1 MQKAKSCELGRS
13 MIEMLGVLAII
24 GVLSV
29 GGIAGYS
36 KAMEKYKINKTIEQ
50 YNYFIFGMLDYI
62 EDAHKN
68 TTTCLLNVAEAAG
81 LIPETWKYWNSCGMR
96 DELGNSLQ
104 TFTNDYGRVTIGFE
118 PANYNK
124 KSTTHKLCAEIF
136 SNILIPLNE
145 AIHTISIG
153 NGETKYAIYY
163 GKSYC
168 IANLSG
174 KKKCLID
181 VTLTDIKGAC
191 DFCADSKRCGI
202 YFTLH

>member
-1 MQKAKSCELGRS
+1 MKQNQFGRS

-36 KAMEKYKINKTIEQ
+36 KAMEQYKINKTIEQ

-104 TFTNDYGRVTIGFE
+104 AFTHHRGELTIGFE
-118 PANYNK
+118 PSNYNK
-124 KSTTHKLCAEIF
+124 KSTTHKLCTELF
-136 SNILIPLNE
+136 NNIIIPLSE
-145 AIHTISIG
+145 PIAHVYIG
-153 NGETKYAIYY
+153 NGEATYAVYY
-163 GKSYC
+163 GKSKC

-174 KKKCLID
+174 KRKCLID

-191 DFCADSKRCGI
+191 DFCADSKRCGM
-202 YFTLH
+202 YLNFN

>member
-1 MQKAKSCELGRS
+1 MKQNQFGRS

-36 KAMEKYKINKTIEQ
+36 KAMEQYKINKTIEQ
-50 YNYFIFGMLDYI
+50 YNYFIFGMLDHI
-62 EDAHKN
+62 KDAQKF
-68 TTTCLLNVAEAAG
+68 TQVKCLLNVVEAAG
-81 LIPETWKYWNSCGMR
+81 LVPKTWKYWNSCGMR

-104 TFTNDYGRVTIGFE
+104 TYADGYGQLTIGFE

-124 KSTTHKLCAEIF
+124 KSTTHKLCTELL
-136 SNILIPLNE
+136 SNIIIPLNE
-145 AIHTISIG
+145 AITTVSIT
-153 NGETKYAIYY
+153 NGEQIYANYY
-163 GKSYC
+163 GKSKC

-174 KKKCLID
+174 KRKCLID